1 MGSAG
6 GDCHLP
12 IKGVGQDSLAET
24 TAQNVGRKELNMP
37 AESEHPMQ
45 TLLRGT

>member
-6 GDCHLP
+6 GECHLP
-12 IKGVGQDSLAET
+12 IKGVGQESLAET
-24 TAQNVGRKELNMP
+24 TAQNVGLKEPNMP
-37 AESEHPMQ
+37 AEREHLMQ